1 MSQSKLPVWGSKF
14 CNIDVASLIKGEWA
28 TNNFVIEPFTFK
40 LTLYQNPW
48 LRWRDGRT
56 RTIIGLKNDIHL
68 NGKKVNIQEINYKN
82 KDEEEIDTIRVKLL
96 RNEENLLPCIDVKIW
111 KQTSKKQFWIK
122 PDNLGLSVMEQRG
135 RSLEMS
141 FDIHI
146 RLKRQTHIGLCFFP
160 RIEFEGCNWCW
171 TPNEFWCSNDYR
183 EENGKVETEGNG
195 IEWADLYNV
204 PKDAQ
209 EIFRESHRIKVEVY
223 MHQLLQY
230 PENIYTESGKAWP
243 YIRKCQEE
251 LAISVERDQKKIQK
265 NLQSLIYSNEEM
277 MSDLNT
283 MNEKTKKENQDLKK
297 QIAELKEW
305 KQQQQRDLEEEKKE
319 DDDPEFDVKKWLK
332 KINLEKYGDLLIESG
347 FDDLE
352 SILDVNID
360 DLKEI
365 GIVLGHRKK
374 II

>member
-1 MSQSKLPVWGSKF
+1 MSFGVVMIIERKMERLKQKETELNGQIYIMFPKTLKKFLESLTELKLKYICINY
-14 CNIDVASLIKGEWA
+14 CNI
-28 TNNFVIEPFTFK
+28 
-40 LTLYQNPW
+40 
-48 LRWRDGRT
+48 
-56 RTIIGLKNDIHL
+56 
-68 NGKKVNIQEINYKN
+68 
-82 KDEEEIDTIRVKLL
+82 
-96 RNEENLLPCIDVKIW
+96 
-111 KQTSKKQFWIK
+111 
-122 PDNLGLSVMEQRG
+122 QR
-135 RSLEMS
+135 
-141 FDIHI
+141 
-146 RLKRQTHIGLCFFP
+146 
-160 RIEFEGCNWCW
+160 
-171 TPNEFWCSNDYR
+171 
-183 EENGKVETEGNG
+183 
-195 IEWADLYNV
+195 
-204 PKDAQ
+204 
-209 EIFRESHRIKVEVY
+209 
-223 MHQLLQY
+223 
-230 PENIYTESGKAWP
+230 IYTESGKAWP